1 MLLLQRLA
9 IVVVTAL
16 LALLPTAWLEHG
28 PPLCLIHAVF
38 GACPVCGSMRALG
51 HFLHGQL
58 GEAVRWNWNV
68 VITGPL
74 LLYLAGD
81 ALVRMGL
88 AIGKGKPAESPTLG

>member
-9 IVVVTAL
+9 IVLATAL

-28 PPLCLIHAVF
+28 PPLCLIRALF
-38 GACPVCGSMRALG
+38 EGCPFCGSMRALS

-58 GEAVRWNWNV
+58 AEALHWNRNV
-68 VITGPL
+68 LITGPL

-81 ALVRMGL
+81 ALVRIGL
-88 AIGKGKPAESPTLG
+88 WASKEKRIGSHALG

>member
-1 MLLLQRLA
+1 MRMLLAQRLA
-9 IVVVTAL
+9 IVLATTAL
-16 LALLPTAWLEHG
+16 AVLPTAWVDHG
-28 PPLCLIHAVF
+28 PSLCLIRALF
-38 GACPVCGSMRALG
+38 GACPFCGSVRALA

-81 ALVRMGL
+81 GLVRIGL
-88 AIGKGKPAESPTLG
+88 SVARRRRS

>member
-9 IVVVTAL
+9 ILVATAL
-16 LALLPTAWLEHG
+16 LALLPTAWLDHG
-28 PPLCLIHAVF
+28 PPLCPIHAVF

-58 GEAVRWNWNV
+58 GEAVRWHWNV

-81 ALVRMGL
+81 AVVRMGL
-88 AIGKGKPAESPTLG
+88 AIGKGKPTESPTLG